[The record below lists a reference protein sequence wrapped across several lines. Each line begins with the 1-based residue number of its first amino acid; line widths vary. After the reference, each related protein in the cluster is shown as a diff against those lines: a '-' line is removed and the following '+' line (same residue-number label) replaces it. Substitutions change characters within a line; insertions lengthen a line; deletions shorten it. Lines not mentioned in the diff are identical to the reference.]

1 MTTAA
6 RGACSDPIDRAIL
19 MDYWLAL
26 LPSTVEQ
33 AVDLHLLGCDACSDR
48 LRETIAL
55 SESLSHVA
63 RSGELPVIVSDAFV
77 RHAIAAGRQVRE
89 YAAMPGESVPCTVSA
104 DDDYLVARL
113 GADLRGAG
121 RVDLSL
127 DMRGSEVGRLADIPV
142 HAETGQVICQMSIGW
157 SKAAPDNSVLMR
169 LLSVDEAG
177 AERMLGE
184 YAFHHTRTIPGPPG
198 WTFP

>member
-127 DMRGSEVGRLADIPV
+127 ERNLPVQPVLRAHPGVGPR
-142 HAETGQVICQMSIGW
+142 HALSAPGVPGQLLQLPKLGHG
-157 SKAAPDNSVLMR
+157 AARVEWHR
-169 LLSVDEAG
+169 VRA
-177 AERMLGE
+177 
-184 YAFHHTRTIPGPPG
+184 
-198 WTFP
+198 